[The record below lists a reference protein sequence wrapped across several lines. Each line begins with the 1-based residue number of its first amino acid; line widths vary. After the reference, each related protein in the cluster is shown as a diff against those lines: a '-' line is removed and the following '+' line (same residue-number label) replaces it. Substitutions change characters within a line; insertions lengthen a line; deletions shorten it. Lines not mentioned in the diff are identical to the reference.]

1 MKQPR
6 IMQTIKNGRR
16 IPLDAEVIIF
26 PVKWKEKDIGIGR
39 GRDEEL
45 IHFEINRWYI
55 LKYT

>member
-26 PVKWKEKDIGIGR
+26 PVKQKRKDRGVGR
-39 GRDEEL
+39 GRDEKL
-45 IHFEINRWYI
+45 IIN
-55 LKYT
+55 TF

>member
-1 MKQPR
+1 MKQAR

-26 PVKWKEKDIGIGR
+26 SVKQKGKDRGVGG

-45 IHFEINRWYI
+45 ITNTF
-55 LKYT
+55 